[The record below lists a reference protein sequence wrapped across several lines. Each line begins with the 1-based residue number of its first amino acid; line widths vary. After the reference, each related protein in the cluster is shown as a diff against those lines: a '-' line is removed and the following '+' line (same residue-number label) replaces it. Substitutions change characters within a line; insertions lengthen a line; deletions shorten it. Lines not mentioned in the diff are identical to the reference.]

1 LHFPSSGK
9 ASPRLTSHLS
19 CLCVR
24 Q

>member
-19 CLCVR
+19 CLRVR